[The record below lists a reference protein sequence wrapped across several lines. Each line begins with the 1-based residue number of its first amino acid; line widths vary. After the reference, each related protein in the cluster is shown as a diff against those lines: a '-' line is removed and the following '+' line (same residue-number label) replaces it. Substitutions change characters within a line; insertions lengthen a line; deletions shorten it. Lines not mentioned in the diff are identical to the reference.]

1 MKLGGSKLASASKNA
16 YVSRCKSLGN
26 DENSSKISTS
36 VAAYDSKEYISE
48 IQDWFRH
55 HVKLGGEPYFL
66 DQDQARAVTD
76 LHQNTLVTAR
86 AGSGKTRVIVAKVAY
101 LISRLHYDPREIAV
115 FMFNR
120 TAAVEVNERITSVE
134 IDGQPLFPPG
144 ETYPLASTF
153 HKFALDLMKESGARP
168 ELISESEQNALITQL
183 LREATAGKYHFSPRV
198 YQELAKLTSG
208 FITRAGQKFPGRAG
222 LTPLMDATYA
232 YLKANQHLP
241 DKHFF
246 CQVHRIA
253 LEVYTRYLQS
263 LQPPRTDFNL
273 LMSNAADLLS
283 SAESIPRL
291 GRLKYLMV
299 DEYQD
304 FSDLFYNLIQAIRMH
319 CPSARLFAVGDDWQ
333 AINRFA
339 GSDVNYFLDF
349 ARYFPVDSA
358 NIPLATNYRSC
369 RRIVENANRY
379 MLTNYD
385 PNALP
390 AAAHNHKTG
399 KIYHLNPAKIRFD
412 TRDSLEDGLG
422 DGFYQQIL
430 AEVLNLPNPSKVPF
444 SAAKLLKT
452 LTKICH
458 KHRSRGI
465 MLLHRHNFTSINGL
479 TLDTLATALCL
490 SLDRQI
496 IMPRTDFARQVR
508 FLTMH
513 RSKGLESEVVI
524 ILEADAEIIAS
535 AHPHATIFEI
545 FGDTRAAEIADQQ
558 RLLYV
563 AMTRAK
569 ERLYILSS
577 DKKPLI

>member
-1 MKLGGSKLASASKNA
+1 MATGGSRNTLASEKAYAS
-16 YVSRCKSLGN
+16 
-26 DENSSKISTS
+26 ET
-36 VAAYDSKEYISE
+36 YIAE
-48 IQDWFRH
+48 VQDWFRH
-55 HVKLGGEPYFL
+55 HVKLSGEPYFL

-101 LISRLHYDPREIAV
+101 LLSRLHYDPCEIAV

-120 TAAVEVNERITSVE
+120 TAAAEVNERIAAVE
-134 IDGQPLFPPG
+134 IDGQPLFPAG
-144 ETYPLASTF
+144 ETCQLASTF
-153 HKFALDLMKESGARP
+153 HKFALDLVKENGARP
-168 ELISESEQNALITQL
+168 GLVSESEQNTLISQF
-183 LREATAGKYHFSPRV
+183 LREATVGKYHFPPRI
-198 YQELAKLTSG
+198 YQDLAKLTSS
-208 FITRAGQKFPGRAG
+208 FIVRAGQKFPGRAG
-222 LTPLMDATYA
+222 LAPLTTATYT
-232 YLKANQHLP
+232 YLQANQHLP

-283 SAESIPRL
+283 SDKSIPRL

-304 FSDLFYNLIQAIRMH
+304 FSDLFYNLIQTIRIH
-319 CPSARLFAVGDDWQ
+319 CPAARLFAVGDDWQ

-339 GSDVNYFLDF
+339 GSDVNYFLNF
-349 ARYFPVDSA
+349 ATYFPDDAA

-379 MLTNYD
+379 MLTHYD

-390 AAAHNHKTG
+390 AVAHNRKPG
-399 KIYHLNPAKIRFD
+399 KIYHSNPERTRFD
-412 TRDSLEDGLG
+412 PRDRLEDSLG
-422 DGFYQQIL
+422 DGFYQGVL
-430 AEVLNLPNPSKVPF
+430 AEVMQLTDTSKVPLA
-444 SAAKLLKT
+444 AAKMLKC
-452 LTKICH
+452 LTKICQ
-458 KHRSRGI
+458 KHRHQSI

-479 TLDTLATALCL
+479 TLDTLATALRL
-490 SLDRQI
+490 ALDRQA
-496 IMPRTDFARQVR
+496 IMPEADFVRQVR

-569 ERLYILSS
+569 EQLYILSS
-577 DKKPLI
+577 DKNPLI